1 MCRFRK
7 GGTGLPQRGPQ
18 RSEPDTSDL
27 SPMNAFVVL
36 LAPLALLLPA
46 AASERLADSEG
57 AESGMAAGA
66 TGAAHG
72 FDTVAKEPFEV
83 FRQARRTPQL
93 GQVRIEQRVI
103 VRITP
108 SSPAAREQM
117 MADLSSRSS
126 SASLR
131 EERLRGCVP
140 LSGIIGVQP
149 APEQNRL
156 LLFMRDRRILSAA
169 LERACSPREYYAG
182 FYVERSDDGQLCA
195 NRDLLQSRAGASCR
209 VAELNRL
216 VAVRD

>member
-1 MCRFRK
+1 MPR
-7 GGTGLPQRGPQ
+7 GGAQ

-27 SPMNAFVVL
+27 SPMNAFVVFL
-36 LAPLALLLPA
+36 SPLALLLPA
-46 AASERLADSEG
+46 VASESLADSE
-57 AESGMAAGA
+57 ASQAAMAVEP
-66 TGAAHG
+66 TGVSHG
-72 FDTVAKEPFEV
+72 FDAATKEPFEV
-83 FRQARRTPQL
+83 LRRARQIPRA

-108 SSPAAREQM
+108 SSPAARQEM
-117 MADLSSRSS
+117 MADLAGRAS
-126 SASLR
+126 SASFR

-140 LSGIIGVQP
+140 LSGIVGVQP

-156 LLFMRDRRILSAA
+156 LLFMRDRRILSAV
-169 LERACSPREYYAG
+169 LERACSPRAYYAG

-209 VAELNRL
+209 VAQFNRL